1 MSTFK
6 SFANILG
13 ILAFAIVVITEISG
27 QQPSPSQPQ
36 PPAAPRP
43 AIVVAS
49 PEEAA
54 REMNNPRSQWFREAK
69 YGLFI
74 HWGIYTIPAGT
85 WKGQPIPGIGEWIMN
100 RAKIPVSEYEQLA
113 LEFNPVK
120 FNADEW
126 AQLAVDAG
134 MKYLTITSKHHDGFA
149 LFKSKVSNFNIVDAT
164 PFKRDP
170 LKELQ
175 VACAKRGIKLCF
187 YYSQAQDWHEKN
199 GAGNTWDFGP
209 DDKKDF
215 DQYLRDK
222 AVPQVRELLTEYGPI
237 GMMWFDT
244 PRLMTE
250 ERANLFTNLVRELQ
264 PECLVNGRLGGKG
277 DYRSTGD
284 NRIPNQVVPGVWE
297 VPATI
302 NDTWGYKSYDDKWKP
317 PSEIVFKLV
326 DIVSKGG
333 NYLLN
338 VGPTAEGIIPQPSV
352 DILLKVGR
360 WLKLN
365 GEAVYGTGPSPF
377 GKEFGTVSATKKDP
391 RGEPLFEQAKEWRV
405 TTKPGKLYLHLFT
418 LPQEFTLEGVK
429 GKVSDAVLLADPAPV
444 KVKFSQKGGKL
455 VLKLKGIAPSELASV
470 VRLEMQP
477 DM

>member
-1 MSTFK
+1 MAVCRNRTRR
-6 SFANILG
+6 ATVLHLLTALPVTNTIRRHDQ
-13 ILAFAIVVITEISG
+13 IQISREYFG
-27 QQPSPSQPQ
+27 NACLCDRRYHRDIRAATVTSLNLNLNPQ
-36 PPAAPRP
+36 TPAAPRP

-74 HWGIYTIPAGT
+74 HWGIYAIPAGT
-85 WKGQPIPGIGEWIMN
+85 WKGQQIPGIGEWIMN

-126 AQLAVDAG
+126 AQLAVDSG

-222 AVPQVRELLTEYGPI
+222 ALPQVRELLTEYGPI

-250 ERANLFTNLVRELQ
+250 ERANIFTNLVRDLQ

-302 NDTWGYKSYDDKWKP
+302 NDTWGYKSYDHKWKP
-317 PSEIVFKLV
+317 PSDIVFKLV

-352 DILLKVGR
+352 DVLLKVGK
-360 WLKLN
+360 WLKVN
-365 GEAVYGTGPSPF
+365 GEAIYGTGPSPF

-391 RGEPLFEQAKEWRV
+391 RGEPLFEQAKAVARHDEAREALSS
-405 TTKPGKLYLHLFT
+405 PLYLSKRIHARRR
-418 LPQEFTLEGVK
+418 QRQGRRCR
-429 GKVSDAVLLADPAPV
+429 PAC
-444 KVKFSQKGGKL
+444 
-455 VLKLKGIAPSELASV
+455 
-470 VRLEMQP
+470 
-477 DM
+477 